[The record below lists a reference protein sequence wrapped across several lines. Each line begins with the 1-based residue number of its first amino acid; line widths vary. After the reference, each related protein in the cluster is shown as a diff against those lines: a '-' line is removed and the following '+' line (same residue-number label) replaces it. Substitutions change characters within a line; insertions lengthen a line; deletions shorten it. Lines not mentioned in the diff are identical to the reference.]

1 MSRRP
6 HRALSAFAR
15 HLAIAIVCVVLLA
28 GIRATG
34 AEAARMSACAGDA
47 GAAEQEMQCLID
59 VARVQNRVGRLRHSR
74 VLDRAAR
81 LKAQAIRRCRAF
93 SHTPCGRRFT
103 AVYVTAGYPVSR
115 RTVGE
120 NLEWGTGAQGSAAFV
135 LRAWLASPEHRRN
148 LLDPRFRELG
158 LCALQLPRFL
168 GRPNVTLWVASFG
181 G

>member
-6 HRALSAFAR
+6 HSVLSLFAR

-28 GIRATG
+28 GVRATS
-34 AEAARMSACAGDA
+34 AEAARSSGCAADA

-59 VARVQNRVGRLRHSR
+59 VARAQNRLRGLRHSR

-81 LKAQAIRRCRAF
+81 LKADAIRRCRAF

-103 AVYVTAGYPVSR
+103 AVYVAAGYPVSS
-115 RTVGE
+115 RTIGE
-120 NLEWGTGAQGSAAFV
+120 NLEWGMGPQASAPFV
-135 LRAWLASPEHRRN
+135 LRAWLASPPHRRN

-168 GRPNVTLWVASFG
+168 GRANVTIWVASFG